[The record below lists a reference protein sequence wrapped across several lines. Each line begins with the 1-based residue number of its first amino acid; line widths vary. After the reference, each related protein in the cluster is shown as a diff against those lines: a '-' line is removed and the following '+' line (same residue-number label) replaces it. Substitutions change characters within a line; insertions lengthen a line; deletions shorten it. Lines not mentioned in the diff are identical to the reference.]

1 MPLAVPVVVLAVPK
15 QTASLHS
22 CGDSFIGA
30 GNSRFFM
37 ARSQNGQKTKP
48 ETIEARMKAAK
59 ALELRMEG
67 KSFDQIAEEAGYNSR
82 QAAHDAVK
90 RALDRIER
98 EPADAL
104 VKLDLER
111 LDVLW
116 QIQYLNAQS
125 GDVQAMAA
133 CMKIMERRARLLGLD
148 APIKTD
154 NKTEVSGKDGVLVI
168 GQTMTPEEWELAA
181 KEQQAALTKDAG

>member
-1 MPLAVPVVVLAVPK
+1 
-15 QTASLHS
+15 
-22 CGDSFIGA
+22 
-30 GNSRFFM
+30 M
-37 ARSQNGQKTKP
+37 ARAHNGQKTKP
-48 ETIEARMKAAK
+48 ETIEAKIKAAA
-59 ALELRMEG
+59 ALEARKEG
-67 KSFDQIAEEAGYNSR
+67 KTFDQIAEECGYNSR

-90 RALDRIER
+90 RALDSIIR
-98 EPADAL
+98 EPADSL
-104 VKLDLER
+104 RVLDLER

-116 QIQYLNAQS
+116 QIQYLNAQA

-181 KEQQAALTKDAG
+181 KDQQAALTKDAN

>member
-1 MPLAVPVVVLAVPK
+1 
-15 QTASLHS
+15 
-22 CGDSFIGA
+22 
-30 GNSRFFM
+30 
-37 ARSQNGQKTKP
+37 
-48 ETIEARMKAAK
+48 MKAAK

-67 KSFDQIAEEAGYNSR
+67 KSFDAIAEEAGYNSR

-116 QIQYLNAQS
+116 QIQYLNAQA

-133 CMKIMERRARLLGLD
+133 CMKIMERRAKLLGLD
-148 APIKTD
+148 APVKTD
-154 NKTEVSGKDGVLVI
+154 NKTEVVSKEGVLVI
-168 GQTMTPEEWELAA
+168 GATMTPEEWAAAA
-181 KEQQAALTKDAG
+181 KEQQAELTRDNAG

>member
-1 MPLAVPVVVLAVPK
+1 
-15 QTASLHS
+15 
-22 CGDSFIGA
+22 
-30 GNSRFFM
+30 
-37 ARSQNGQKTKP
+37 
-48 ETIEARMKAAK
+48 
-59 ALELRMEG
+59 MEG

-116 QIQYLNAQS
+116 QIQYINAQA

>member
-1 MPLAVPVVVLAVPK
+1 
-15 QTASLHS
+15 
-22 CGDSFIGA
+22 
-30 GNSRFFM
+30 M
-37 ARSQNGQKTKP
+37 ARSHNGQKTKP

-116 QIQYLNAQS
+116 QIQYLNAQA

-133 CMKIMERRARLLGLD
+133 CMKLMERRAKLLGLD
-148 APIKTD
+148 APVKTE
-154 NKTEVSGKDGVLVI
+154 NKTEVTGNDGVLVI
-168 GQTMTPEEWELAA
+168 GPVMTPEQWESAA
-181 KEQQAALTKDAG
+181 KAQQEALATDDPK